1 MPKGITEKTKKR
13 KELILDWARQHRP
26 VTVRQIFYRLS
37 TLEAVDKSERG
48 YKVVGRLCTQMRLDG
63 EIPFSYFA
71 DNTRWMRRPRTYN
84 TIQEALELT
93 AQTYRKSLWQN
104 QTAAAE
110 IWLEKEALAGVIY
123 PVTSLWDVPLMVVKG
138 YPSVTFLHTAASQMK
153 NDYFHHNRITK
164 IFYLGDRDPSGLD
177 IFRNITERIPEFA
190 QNTPIIFS
198 HVAVTTRTGAKMA
211 AALKTDEKNQDS
223 RAKDF
228 EGESVELD
236 AILPSDLRQL
246 VTDCI
251 EKVIDSSQLEQLAR
265 DREDGE
271 RECSRNPEKAL
282 TVKRYLKN
290 D

>member
-48 YKVVGRLCTQMRLDG
+48 YKAVGRLCTQMRLDG

-84 TIQEALELT
+84 TIEEALELT
-93 AQTYRKSLWQN
+93 ARTYRKSLWQN

-190 QNTPIIFS
+190 QNTPIVFS
-198 HVAVTTRTGAKMA
+198 HVAVTLAQVRRWQLPSRPTK
-211 AALKTDEKNQDS
+211 KSDS

-251 EKVIDSSQLEQLAR
+251 EKVIDSAQLEQLRAI
-265 DREDGE
+265 EKME
-271 RECSRNPEKAL
+271 KESVPEIL
-282 TVKRYLKN
+282 QRL
-290 D
+290 

>member
-48 YKVVGRLCTQMRLDG
+48 YKAVGRLCTQMRLDG

-84 TIQEALELT
+84 TIEEALELT

-190 QNTPIIFS
+190 QNTPIVFQ
-198 HVAVTTRTGAKMA
+198 HVAVTPAQVRQWQLPSRPTK
-211 AALKTDEKNQDS
+211 KKDS

-236 AILPSDLRQL
+236 AIQPSDLRQL

-251 EKVIDSSQLEQLAR
+251 EKVIDSSQLQQLRAI
-265 DREDGE
+265 
-271 RECSRNPEKAL
+271 EKMEKDSVPQL
-282 TVKRYLKN
+282 LRRL
-290 D
+290 

>member
-84 TIQEALELT
+84 TIEEALELT

-198 HVAVTTRTGAKMA
+198 HVAVTPAQVRRWQLPSRPTK
-211 AALKTDEKNQDS
+211 KKDS

-251 EKVIDSSQLEQLAR
+251 EKVIDSSQLEQL
-265 DREDGE
+265 REI
-271 RECSRNPEKAL
+271 EKMEKESVPGIL
-282 TVKRYLKN
+282 KRL
-290 D
+290 

>member
-1 MPKGITEKTKKR
+1 MPRGITEKTRKR
-13 KELILDWARQHRP
+13 KELILEWARQHHP

-48 YKVVGRLCTQMRLDG
+48 YKAVGRLCTQMRLDG

-84 TIQEALELT
+84 TIEEALELT

-164 IFYLGDRDPSGLD
+164 IFYLGDRDPSGVD
-177 IFRNITERIPEFA
+177 IYRHITERIPEFA
-190 QNTPIIFS
+190 PQTPVIFQ
-198 HVAVTTRTGAKMA
+198 HVAVTPAQVHQWQLPSRPTK
-211 AALKTDEKNQDS
+211 KKDS
-223 RAKDF
+223 RAKGF

-236 AILPSDLRQL
+236 AIQPSDLRQL

-251 EKVIDSSQLEQLAR
+251 EKVIDSSQLEQLRAI
-265 DREDGE
+265 EKME
-271 RECSRNPEKAL
+271 KESVPEIL
-282 TVKRYLKN
+282 QRL
-290 D
+290 

>member
-164 IFYLGDRDPSGLD
+164 IFYLGDRDPSGVD
-177 IFRNITERIPEFA
+177 IYRHITERIPEFA
-190 QNTPIIFS
+190 PQTPVIFQ
-198 HVAVTTRTGAKMA
+198 HVAVTPAQVRQWQLPSRPTK
-211 AALKTDEKNQDS
+211 KKDS
-223 RAKDF
+223 RAKVF

-236 AILPSDLRQL
+236 AIQPSDLRQL

-251 EKVIDSSQLEQLAR
+251 EKVIDSSQLQQLRAI
-265 DREDGE
+265 
-271 RECSRNPEKAL
+271 EKMEKDSVPQL
-282 TVKRYLKN
+282 LRRL
-290 D
+290 

>member
-48 YKVVGRLCTQMRLDG
+48 YKAVGRLCTQMRLDG

-84 TIQEALELT
+84 TIEEALELT

-190 QNTPIIFS
+190 QNTPIVFQ
-198 HVAVTTRTGAKMA
+198 HVAVTPAQVRQWQLPSRPTK
-211 AALKTDEKNQDS
+211 KKDS
-223 RAKDF
+223 RAKVF

-236 AILPSDLRQL
+236 AIQPSDLRQL

-251 EKVIDSSQLEQLAR
+251 EKVIDSSQLQQLRAI
-265 DREDGE
+265 
-271 RECSRNPEKAL
+271 EKMEKDSVPQL
-282 TVKRYLKN
+282 LRRL
-290 D
+290 

>member
-48 YKVVGRLCTQMRLDG
+48 YKAVGRLCTQMRLDG

-84 TIQEALELT
+84 TIEEALELT

-190 QNTPIIFS
+190 QNTPIVFS
-198 HVAVTTRTGAKMA
+198 HVAVTLAQVRRWQLPSRPTK
-211 AALKTDEKNQDS
+211 KSDS

-251 EKVIDSSQLEQLAR
+251 EKVIDSAQLEQLRAI
-265 DREDGE
+265 EKME
-271 RECSRNPEKAL
+271 KESVPEIL
-282 TVKRYLKN
+282 QRL
-290 D
+290 

>member
-48 YKVVGRLCTQMRLDG
+48 YKAVGRLCTQMRLDG

-84 TIQEALELT
+84 TIEEALELT

-164 IFYLGDRDPSGLD
+164 IFYLGDRDPSGVD
-177 IFRNITERIPEFA
+177 IYRHITERIPEFA
-190 QNTPIIFS
+190 PQTPVIFQ
-198 HVAVTTRTGAKMA
+198 HVAVTPAQVHQWQLPSRPTK
-211 AALKTDEKNQDS
+211 KKDS
-223 RAKDF
+223 RAKGL

-236 AILPSDLRQL
+236 AIQPSDLRQL

-251 EKVIDSSQLEQLAR
+251 EKVIDSSQLQQLRAI
-265 DREDGE
+265 
-271 RECSRNPEKAL
+271 EKMEKDSVPQL
-282 TVKRYLKN
+282 LRRL
-290 D
+290 

>member
-48 YKVVGRLCTQMRLDG
+48 YKAVGRLCTQMRLDG

-84 TIQEALELT
+84 TIEEALELT

-198 HVAVTTRTGAKMA
+198 HVAVTTAQVRRWQLPSRPTK
-211 AALKTDEKNQDS
+211 KSDS

-251 EKVIDSSQLEQLAR
+251 EKVIDSSQLEQL
-265 DREDGE
+265 REI
-271 RECSRNPEKAL
+271 EKMEKESVPGIL
-282 TVKRYLKN
+282 KRL
-290 D
+290 

>member
-198 HVAVTTRTGAKMA
+198 HVAVTTAQVRRWQLPSRPTK
-211 AALKTDEKNQDS
+211 KSDS

-251 EKVIDSSQLEQLAR
+251 EKVIDSSQLEQL
-265 DREDGE
+265 REI
-271 RECSRNPEKAL
+271 EKMEKESVPGIL
-282 TVKRYLKN
+282 KRL
-290 D
+290 

>member
-164 IFYLGDRDPSGLD
+164 IFYLGDRDPSGVD
-177 IFRNITERIPEFA
+177 IYRHITERIPEFA
-190 QNTPIIFS
+190 PQTPVIFQ
-198 HVAVTTRTGAKMA
+198 HVAVTPAQVRQWQLPSRPTK
-211 AALKTDEKNQDS
+211 KKDS
-223 RAKDF
+223 RAKGF

-236 AILPSDLRQL
+236 AIQPSDLRQL

-251 EKVIDSSQLEQLAR
+251 EKVIDSSQLQQLRAI
-265 DREDGE
+265 
-271 RECSRNPEKAL
+271 EKMEKDSVPQL
-282 TVKRYLKN
+282 LRRL
-290 D
+290 

>member
-1 MPKGITEKTKKR
+1 MPRGITEKRRKR
-13 KELILDWARQHRP
+13 KELILEWARQDHP

-48 YKVVGRLCTQMRLDG
+48 YKAVGRLCTQMRLDG

-84 TIQEALELT
+84 TIEEALELT

-198 HVAVTTRTGAKMA
+198 HVAVTTAQVRRWQLPSRPTK
-211 AALKTDEKNQDS
+211 KSDS

-251 EKVIDSSQLEQLAR
+251 EKVIDSSQLEQL
-265 DREDGE
+265 REI
-271 RECSRNPEKAL
+271 EKMEKESVPGIL
-282 TVKRYLKN
+282 KRL
-290 D
+290 

>member
-48 YKVVGRLCTQMRLDG
+48 YKAVGRLCTQMRLDG

-84 TIQEALELT
+84 TIEEALELT

-123 PVTSLWDVPLMVVKG
+123 PVTSQWDVPLMVVKG

-198 HVAVTTRTGAKMA
+198 HVAVTTAQVRRWQLPSRPTK
-211 AALKTDEKNQDS
+211 KSDS

-251 EKVIDSSQLEQLAR
+251 EKVIDSSQLEQL
-265 DREDGE
+265 REI
-271 RECSRNPEKAL
+271 EKMEKESVPGIL
-282 TVKRYLKN
+282 KRL
-290 D
+290 

>member
-1 MPKGITEKTKKR
+1 MPRGITEKTRKR
-13 KELILDWARQHRP
+13 KELILEWARQHHP

-48 YKVVGRLCTQMRLDG
+48 YKAVGRLCTQMRLDG

-84 TIQEALELT
+84 TIEEALELT

-198 HVAVTTRTGAKMA
+198 HVAVTTAQVRRWQLPSRPTK
-211 AALKTDEKNQDS
+211 KSDS

-251 EKVIDSSQLEQLAR
+251 EKVIDSSQLEQL
-265 DREDGE
+265 REI
-271 RECSRNPEKAL
+271 EKMEKESVPGIL
-282 TVKRYLKN
+282 KRL
-290 D
+290 

>member
-1 MPKGITEKTKKR
+1 MPRGITEKTRKR
-13 KELILDWARQHRP
+13 KELILEWARQHHP

-48 YKVVGRLCTQMRLDG
+48 YKAVGRLCTQMRLDG

-84 TIQEALELT
+84 TIEEALELT

-164 IFYLGDRDPSGLD
+164 IFYLGDRDPSGVD
-177 IFRNITERIPEFA
+177 IYRHITERIPEFA
-190 QNTPIIFS
+190 PQTPVIFQ
-198 HVAVTTRTGAKMA
+198 HVAVTPAQVHQWQLPSRPTK
-211 AALKTDEKNQDS
+211 KKDS
-223 RAKDF
+223 RAKGF

-236 AILPSDLRQL
+236 AIQPSDLRQL

-251 EKVIDSSQLEQLAR
+251 EKVIDSSQLQQLRAI
-265 DREDGE
+265 
-271 RECSRNPEKAL
+271 EKMEKDSVPQL
-282 TVKRYLKN
+282 LRRL
-290 D
+290 